1 MAIAFLN
8 GDWMQPEEAKVSVF
22 DRGFMFGDG
31 VYEVMPVY
39 GGRVFT
45 LPEHVER
52 LLRSLKEIRLETPYN
67 EETWSALIQE
77 AVARSEEVESLVYL
91 QVTRGVA

>member
-8 GDWMQPEEAKVSVF
+8 GDWMQPEDAKVSVF

-45 LPEHVER
+45 LPG
-52 LLRSLKEIRLETPYN
+52 
-67 EETWSALIQE
+67 AC
-77 AVARSEEVESLVYL
+77 
-91 QVTRGVA
+91 

>member
-45 LPEHVER
+45 SREHVER
-52 LLRSLKEIRLETPYN
+52 LLRSLNKSAETPYN
-67 EETWSALIQE
+67 DADLGSTDS
-77 AVARSEEVESLVYL
+77 RSG
-91 QVTRGVA
+91 R

>member
-39 GGRVFT
+39 GGRV
-45 LPEHVER
+45 LPSGNMLNDYFAR
-52 LLRSLKEIRLETPYN
+52 LNKFGWKRRIAKRLG
-67 EETWSALIQE
+67 QH
-77 AVARSEEVESLVYL
+77 
-91 QVTRGVA
+91 

>member
-45 LPEHVER
+45 LEEHVER
-52 LLRSLKEIRLETPYN
+52 LLRSLLNKFGWKRLITKR
-67 EETWSALIQE
+67 LGQH
-77 AVARSEEVESLVYL
+77 
-91 QVTRGVA
+91 